1 MQIKIIIIFLA
12 VGIIVSPVFAQFGG
26 LDYDIRGGEILGFE
40 VDEETNSVVIPI
52 DARSRGELTITL
64 PRSLIDAKINAEDID
79 FKILVSGLNLN
90 FYDETSTPTD
100 RTIIIPFSRSD
111 YEIIIT
117 GTHLFSQENS
127 QTKPQTKSQQ
137 MEKTIQDELTSELP
151 ENQAKLLVFSDTQWS
166 GALQSSS
173 FPFTEIDGNGDYDII
188 FNCESS
194 IGNNGIFGAKV
205 QKTTQE
211 GFVTVVVIQNKEI
224 LYQITTQEEFGD
236 ILINGN
242 CASDF
247 VDNTGGGGCL
257 IATATYDSELA
268 PQIQQLRELRDTKL
282 LQTES
287 GTAFMTTFNE
297 FYYSFSPTIA
307 DLEREYPVFK
317 ESVKLALTPMIS
329 SLSVLNYV
337 NMDSEVTVLGYGIVL
352 IMLNVGM
359 YVGIPI
365 GMVYTIQKTRIHL
378 GTKNNQDL

>member
-12 VGIIVSPVFAQFGG
+12 MGLFVSPAFAQFGG
-26 LDYDIRGGEILGFE
+26 IEHDIRGGEILGFE
-40 VDEETNSVVIPI
+40 IDEETNSVVIPI

-64 PRSLIDAKINAEDID
+64 PRSLIDAKINSEDTD

-100 RTIIIPFSRSD
+100 RTVIIPFSRSD

-127 QTKPQTKSQQ
+127 QAKPQTKSQQ
-137 MEKTIQDELTSELP
+137 MEKAIQDELASELP

-211 GFVTVVVIQNKEI
+211 GFVTVVVIQNQEI
-224 LYQITTQEEFGD
+224 LYQVTTQEEFGD

-247 VDNTGGGGCL
+247 ADNGGGCL
-257 IATATYDSELA
+257 IATATYGSELA
-268 PQIQQLRELRDTKL
+268 PQVQQLRELRDNKL

-287 GTAFMTTFNE
+287 GIAFMTTFNE

-337 NMDSEVTVLGYGIVL
+337 GMNSEITVLGYGTLL
-352 IMLNVGM
+352 ILLNIGI
-359 YVGIPI
+359 YIGIPM
-365 GMVYTIQKTRIHL
+365 GMIYTIQRTRIHF
-378 GTKNNQDL
+378 GTKDSQDL